1 MDPLKGQ
8 VLPDTEF
15 QQKIE
20 QYKQTN
26 PNTRLWILTPCFASQ
41 CFVGYVGSLI
51 RTIEYFRQIG
61 IPLCIEFCRNDSLVS
76 RARNNLV
83 ARAFTDPLMTHV
95 LFIDNDIT
103 WNPVD
108 VLKLLLHD
116 RDVIGGIYPLKKY
129 HWDRLIQ
136 DTTNPYNSNPVK
148 TMLLKKEQSLLKNV
162 VTDEEYIQQ
171 NLLRYN
177 VNYLNENTK
186 IENSLCEVKHL
197 PTGFLCIKRGV
208 FEKMFQAFPST
219 KYVDDV
225 GYLSREDS
233 KFCFSIFD
241 CGVEM
246 GADGDPH
253 YLSEDWMF
261 CSRWSKMGGKMFAEC
276 SVKLTHTGTED
287 FTGYFLSSLIN
298 SS

>member
-8 VLPDTEF
+8 VMPDTEF
-15 QQKIE
+15 QQKI
-20 QYKQTN
+20 QQFKKTY
-26 PNTRLWILTPCFASQ
+26 PNTRVWILTPCFGSQ

-51 RTIEYFRQIG
+51 KTIEYFRQMG
-61 IPLCIEFCRNDSLVS
+61 ISICVEFCRNDSLVS

-83 ARAFTDPLMTHV
+83 GKSMNDPSMTHI

-108 VLKLLLHD
+108 IMKLLLHD
-116 RDVIGGIYPLKKY
+116 KDVIGGIYPLKKY
-129 HWDRLIQ
+129 HWERLVE
-136 DTTNPYNSNPVK
+136 DPRNPYNSNPVRS
-148 TMLLKKEQSLLKNV
+148 MLLKKEQSVLKNV
-162 VTDEEYIQQ
+162 VSDEEFIQQ

-177 VNYLNENTK
+177 VNYLNEQTQ

-225 GYLSREDS
+225 CYLTKEES
-233 KFCFSIFD
+233 KFCFSLFD

-246 GADGDPH
+246 GVDGDPH

-276 SVKLTHTGTED
+276 SVKLTHTGMED
-287 FTGYFLSSLIN
+287 FGGFFLSSLIN
-298 SS
+298 NA

>member
-8 VLPDTEF
+8 VMPDTEF
-15 QQKIE
+15 QRKIE
-20 QYKQTN
+20 QFKQTHL
-26 PNTRLWILTPCFASQ
+26 NTRIWILTPCFGSQ

-51 RTIEYFRQIG
+51 KTIEYFRQMG
-61 IPLCIEFCRNDSLVS
+61 ISLCIEFCRNDSLVS

-83 ARAFTDPLMTHV
+83 ARAYSDPQMTHI

-103 WNPVD
+103 WNPLD
-108 VLKLLLHD
+108 IMKLLLHD
-116 RDVIGGIYPLKKY
+116 KDVIGGIYPLKKY

-136 DTTNPYNSNPVK
+136 DSQNPYNSNPVK
-148 TMLLKKEQSLLKNV
+148 TMLLKKEQSVLKNV
-162 VTDEEYIQQ
+162 VSDEEFIQQ

-177 VNYLNENTK
+177 VNYLNEQTK

-225 GYLSREDS
+225 CYLSKEES
-233 KFCFSIFD
+233 KNAYSLFD

-261 CSRWSKMGGKMFAEC
+261 CSRWSKMGGRMFAEC
-276 SVKLTHTGTED
+276 SVKLTHTGIED
-287 FTGYFLSSLIN
+287 FGGFFLSSLIN
-298 SS
+298 NT